1 MRARTTADIEKIR
14 RGVSWVG
21 RLSDGVVGKKDS
33 YFRLGIDPIV
43 GLIPGL
49 GELYTTG
56 TAGYLL
62 LQAYRAHAPTHV
74 LVKMAAYLAADLGIG
89 SIPLFG
95 DVADFFWRGQ
105 GMAAKELNRHL
116 DETMFVGRGGVV
128 PPGRRAVFLDD

>member
-14 RGVSWVG
+14 RGVGWVG
-21 RLSDGVVGKKDS
+21 RLSDGVIGKKDS

-49 GELYTTG
+49 GEFYTTG

-62 LQAYRAHAPTHV
+62 LQAYRAHAPASV
-74 LVKMAAYLAADLGIG
+74 LAKMAAYLAADLGIG
-89 SIPLFG
+89 SIPLLG

-116 DETMFVGRGGVV
+116 DETVFLKRGETAPVGRRTVL
-128 PPGRRAVFLDD
+128 LDA